1 MAAPGTYPV
10 PPGRGRWRLTLHR
23 RDFGTNARPTDT
35 GIAELT
41 DARSRKL
48 VQALNQPAT
57 LSFTLDG
64 RSPAALSIQEMSHDV
79 IGWRFDDQTN
89 KDVMAFRGIIA
100 QSQDTLSEQAHTVAF
115 TAHDYLAMLK
125 RRLITGTVHYNE
137 VFTQV
142 DQDTIASNL
151 VQQAVQTYAASVDV
165 NFYPGCALPL
175 GVFPYTPAGVQR
187 GTPSGQ
193 KRDRTYPAH
202 TNIGDALDQLAK
214 VINGFD
220 YDCWPTSAEWGGDS
234 IRIFYPYQGVQRSSP
249 QLVYGS
255 TVSTVTRNLD
265 SADYANY
272 QRTVG
277 NNGSADPAAAQKFGE
292 AWNSDSNNI
301 TVATQGLWMTGTNA
315 ADVTIQQTLTD
326 KANGDLGRS
335 GLLQPHYAVG
345 LRPGAYSWGNP
356 NMGDVVPL
364 IIQSGRLNVNTTI
377 RVVGITYDIGD
388 DGAEDV
394 QLVLGRP
401 DTTIADIFGST
412 DRDVDALARR

>member
-1 MAAPGTYPV
+1 V
-10 PPGRGRWRLTLHR
+10 PSGRGRWRLTLHR
-23 RDFGTNARPTDT
+23 RDFGTNARPTQT

-48 VQALNQPAT
+48 VQALNSPAT

-64 RSPAALSIQEMSHDV
+64 RSPAAALIQEMSHDV
-79 IGWRFDDQTN
+79 IAWRFDDQQN

-100 QSQDTLSEQAHTVAF
+100 QSQDSLSEQTHTVSF

-125 RRLITGTVHYNE
+125 RRLITGSVHYVN
-137 VFTQV
+137 VYTQV
-142 DQDTIASNL
+142 DQDTLAGNL
-151 VQQAVQTYAASVDV
+151 IQQAVQVYAASVDV
-165 NFYPGCALPL
+165 NFYPGSALPV
-175 GVFPYTPAGVQR
+175 GAIPMTPAGVQR
-187 GTPSGQ
+187 QTPSGQ

-202 TNIGDALDQLAK
+202 TNIGEALDQLAK
-214 VINGFD
+214 VVNGFD
-220 YDCWPTSAEWGGDS
+220 YDCWPTSDAWGGDS
-234 IRIFYPYQGVQRSSP
+234 IRLFYPYQGVQRSSP

-255 TVSTVTRNLD
+255 TVSTITRNLD

-277 NNGSADPAAAQKFGE
+277 NNGSSDPAAAQKYGE
-292 AWNSDSNNI
+292 AWNTDTNNI
-301 TVATQGLWMTGTNA
+301 TVATQGLWMSGSNA
-315 ADVTIQQTLTD
+315 SDVTIQQTLTD

-335 GLLQPHYAVG
+335 GLLIPHYAVG

-377 RVVGITYDIGD
+377 RIVGLTYDIGD
-388 DGAEDV
+388 DGQEDV
-394 QLVLGRP
+394 SLVLGRP

-412 DRDVDALARR
+412 DRDVNALARR

>member
-23 RDFGTNARPTDT
+23 RAYATLRPPQT
-35 GIAELT
+35 GISELT

-64 RSPAALSIQEMSHDV
+64 RSPAAQSIQELSHDV
-79 IGWRFDDQTN
+79 IGWRWDDQTN
-89 KDVMAFRGIIA
+89 KDVLAFRGVIA

-115 TAHDYLAMLK
+115 TCHDYLAMMK
-125 RRLITGTVHYNE
+125 RRYLTAATPR
-137 VFTQV
+137 VFTAV
-142 DQDTIASNL
+142 DQDTIASTLIGLATTVTSANG
-151 VQQAVQTYAASVDV
+151 AT
-165 NFYPGCALPL
+165 NFYPGSYLPMSYMYVSSD
-175 GVFPYTPAGVQR
+175 GTQR
-187 GTPSGQ
+187 AAPSGQ
-193 KRDRTYPAH
+193 VRDRTFPGQ
-202 TNIGDALDQLAK
+202 TNLGEALDNLSK

-220 YDCWPTSAEWGGDS
+220 YDLWPTSDNWGSDTV
-234 IRIFYPYQGVQRSSP
+234 RIFYPYQGVQRSSP

-255 TVSTVTRNLD
+255 TVSTITRNVD

-272 QRTVG
+272 QRNVG
-277 NNGSADPAAAQKFGE
+277 NNGSADPAAAQLFGE
-292 AWNSDSNNI
+292 AWNADANNV
-301 TVATQGLWMTGTNA
+301 TVATQGLWMNA
-315 ADVTIQQTLTD
+315 ANASDVVLKQTLMD

-335 GLLQPHYAVG
+335 GLLIPHYAAG

-388 DGAEDV
+388 DGQEDV